1 MIMLPGRLHYA
12 RRTAKIR
19 QDKEREKDLE
29 HSLSPLPFCG
39 YNKDTT
45 KGEE

>member
-1 MIMLPGRLHYA
+1 MIMSPGCLYYA

-29 HSLSPLPFCG
+29 NRERITEG
-39 YNKDTT
+39 TRNRRK
-45 KGEE
+45 